1 MVETHSAGP
10 GRKAKNVFLALLIVV
25 LYLISLRHF
34 LLFHSVVEI
43 FSVIIASG
51 VFMVAWNARRFHDND
66 YFLCIGLSYLF
77 VAVLDLM
84 HTLTYEHMG
93 VLPESGPNLPLQ
105 FWIAARLL
113 QSLSLL
119 CAPLFIRRRMNVTAA
134 LWALAV
140 LLALILVSIFY
151 WKIFPECYVEGRG
164 LTPFKVG
171 SEYAVC
177 VIFLASIAL
186 LYRERRAFDPRVL
199 KLLVISILV
208 SIVSEVAFAHYL
220 HTADQIHRIG
230 HLLKLVS
237 FYLFY
242 KAIIETALMKP
253 YDLLFRNLKQSE
265 EALRLSEN
273 KYMELSIRDGLTD
286 LFNTRQFHARSAEE
300 LERAERYGRPLS
312 LLMLDIDNFKQYNDT
327 YGHPEGD
334 QVLIRLGEIIRSC
347 LRASDSAYRYGGE
360 EFTIF
365 LPETAAA
372 EAAQVAE
379 RIRREFES
387 ALLLPASEETVHMTV
402 SIGVATYRQ
411 GEGLTAFIKR
421 ADANLYRAKGLGKN
435 RVFSEDGLRA
445 FDTAG

>member
-1 MVETHSAGP
+1 MFKPHSVAS
-10 GRKAKNVFLALLIVV
+10 GRKAKNFFLATLVV
-25 LYLISLRHF
+25 ALYVISIQHF

-43 FSVIIASG
+43 FSVSIASA
-51 VFMVAWNARRFHDND
+51 VFIVAWNTRRFHDND

-77 VAVLDLM
+77 IAVLDLM
-84 HTLTYEHMG
+84 HTLTYEKIG
-93 VLPESGPNLPLQ
+93 VLPGAGPNPPLQ

-113 QSLSLL
+113 QGLSLL
-119 CAPLFIRRRMNVTAA
+119 CAPLFIRRRLNVDAA
-134 LWALAV
+134 LWTLASLFSLALAS
-140 LLALILVSIFY
+140 ILY
-151 WKIFPECYVEGRG
+151 WENFPDCYIEGIG
-164 LTPFKVG
+164 LTPFKVD

-177 VIFLASIAL
+177 AMLLAAIVL
-186 LYRERRAFDPRVL
+186 LYRKRRAFDPRVL
-199 KLLVISILV
+199 KLLVMSIGV
-208 SIVSEVAFAHYL
+208 SIVSEVAFAHYM

-265 EALRLSEN
+265 EALRVSEN
-273 KYMELSIRDGLTD
+273 KYMALSITDGLTD
-286 LFNTRQFHARSAEE
+286 LFNARQFHVRSEEE

-312 LLMLDIDNFKQYNDT
+312 LLMLDVDNFKRYNDT

-347 LRASDSAYRYGGE
+347 LRATDSAYRYGGE

-365 LPETAAA
+365 LPETAAV

-379 RIRREFES
+379 RIRREFEAS
-387 ALLLPASEETVHMTV
+387 LLRPVSENPVHMTV
-402 SIGVATYRQ
+402 SIGVATYRK
-411 GEGLTAFIKR
+411 GEGLTAFVKR
-421 ADANLYRAKGLGKN
+421 ADSNLYRAKGLGKN
-435 RVFSEDGLRA
+435 QVFSEDDLRA
-445 FDTAG
+445 VDVTG